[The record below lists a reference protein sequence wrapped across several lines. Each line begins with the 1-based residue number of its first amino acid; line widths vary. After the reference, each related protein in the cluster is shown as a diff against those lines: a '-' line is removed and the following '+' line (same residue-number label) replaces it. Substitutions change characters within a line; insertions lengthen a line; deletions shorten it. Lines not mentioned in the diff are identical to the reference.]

1 MLQYYRLRSFFPLLL
16 LLLFLTA
23 PLIAFA
29 APSPKGTA
37 STVEGATPI
46 VPDNQSVV
54 VPLGV
59 MPSTATDGSAFIAPQ
74 PTFDSFN
81 SDLLV
86 LRLKYLKAD
95 QVKSLL
101 NLIVGEDK
109 IRVELVNNS
118 IIIMANEFERQ
129 DIHKLMSQIDIPPIQ
144 VMFEAE
150 AVEISRNDLKNIGI
164 NWGISNV
171 LPGEPINDGS
181 VFRIGLGIPNHP
193 EYGVNLVGTIH
204 RLIENR
210 KGKLLASPR
219 IAALNGTTA
228 QILIGDKLAV
238 EASSVNGSITTTT
251 VTYVD
256 VGIKLEVTPFVNDDG
271 TITAHI
277 KPEVS
282 NKTDVTVHG
291 NPNIR
296 TRQAE
301 TTLRVKNGETI
312 VLGGLMQKQETRDT
326 FKVPL
331 LGDLPLIGGFFR
343 SENNEKTE
351 TELVILITPKVI
363 SQ

>member
-1 MLQYYRLRSFFPLLL
+1 MDYILQHYRLRSFFPFLL
-16 LLLFLTA
+16 LLLFLTV
-23 PLIAFA
+23 PLIVLA
-29 APSPKGTA
+29 APSTNA
-37 STVEGATPI
+37 TTSTVEEGATPI
-46 VPDNQSVV
+46 LPDVASLNAI
-54 VPLGV
+54 PA
-59 MPSTATDGSAFIAPQ
+59 TAGLASIDPQ
-74 PTFDSFN
+74 ITVDSFN
-81 SDLLV
+81 SGLVV
-86 LRLKYLKAD
+86 LRLKYLRAD
-95 QVKSLL
+95 QVKSLI
-101 NLIVGEDK
+101 NLIVADDK
-109 IRVELVNNS
+109 IRVEPVNNS

-129 DIHKLMSQIDIPPIQ
+129 DINTLISQIDIPPIQ

-164 NWGISNV
+164 DWENITPLPDV
-171 LPGEPINDGS
+171 LTNDTGS
-181 VFRIGLGIPNHP
+181 AFRIGLGIPNHP
-193 EYGVNLVGTIH
+193 EYGINVLGKIN
-204 RLIENR
+204 RLIENK

-238 EASSVNGSITTTT
+238 EASSVNGSVTTTT

-301 TTLRVKNGETI
+301 TTVRVKNGETI

-343 SENNEKTE
+343 TEKNEKTE